1 MKVVPIA
8 ALGVSCV
15 GLWVGLFA
23 VGLLIDS
30 EPYRKPFAPRNTAVV
45 AAGAASAPPPVSAGA
60 DDHPR
65 DLMTFG
71 KAVLFF
77 TPLNAALLA
86 LLAYLVGYDPTRLQ
100 DLLDGLPRLGKKT

>member
-30 EPYRKPFAPRNTAVV
+30 IIAGVYITGGDPFSDGSPSQYVRF
-45 AAGAASAPPPVSAGA
+45 AGSVS
-60 DDHPR
+60 
-65 DLMTFG
+65 
-71 KAVLFF
+71 
-77 TPLNAALLA
+77 